1 MEYKNVTIPP
11 SGSRRAKNGKT
22 VVSAPAP
29 TEVKTNV
36 TLRLS
41 PEELSPQD
49 MPDVMRPREGAKY
62 RYIRPLGRGGMKV
75 VLEVYDNDTMRN
87 VAMALL
93 PDVSTRSQLE
103 QGQFLREARITASLE
118 HPNIVPVHDIGMD
131 SSGSPFFTMKLLRGR
146 TLAVLLKKL
155 AENDPEYTKQFTFDN
170 LIRM

>member
-11 SGSRRAKNGKT
+11 SGSRRVKNGKT

-29 TEVKTNV
+29 AKVPANA

-62 RYIRPLGRGGMKV
+62 RYIRTLGRGGMKV

-93 PDVSTRSQLE
+93 PVVSTRSQLE

-118 HPNIVPVHDIGMD
+118 HPNIVPVHDIG
-131 SSGSPFFTMKLLRGR
+131 
-146 TLAVLLKKL
+146 AYQ
-155 AENDPEYTKQFTFDN
+155 A
-170 LIRM
+170 